1 MRLHLSLGL
10 IALVLAGAA
19 AAPLPASASP
29 SSWASHPPHDRQ
41 LTTAAALATLR
52 RTTEQQ
58 LRVYSPAEGEFF
70 VVDDA
75 SGKFWAVMGE
85 LRDAFMRRSS
95 RPDDVDLDLVTYD
108 NEAQQPF
115 MVA

>member
-10 IALVLAGAA
+10 IALVLASAA
-19 AAPLPASASP
+19 AAPLPASP
-29 SSWASHPPHDRQ
+29 SSSASHPPHDRQ
-41 LTTAAALATLR
+41 LTTAAALAALR
-52 RTTEQQ
+52 RTAE

-85 LRDAFMRRSS
+85 LRDTFIRRSS
-95 RPDDVDLDLVTYD
+95 RPNDVGLVTND
-108 NEAQQPF
+108 NVQKPF
-115 MVA
+115 MAA